1 MLKKMVSVVAI
12 SCFSVAM
19 SCCGMNELPSS
30 DIQERLGV
38 TRVPSNLKNFV
49 KKGDSIQLIFNID
62 DCNVRIGVYKR
73 DFNKTIV
80 EEKKV
85 AVLKQAEH
93 VASFL
98 KDKEIPS
105 SLKDIRVGT
114 LDKELSL
121 DLIFSPDA
129 VLQIRFDDIKKLSTV
144 KANEYLEH
152 CASEAAHYMSKMQKN
167 KSSTKPGS
175 KSKKSRSCSKHDY
188 RSRAGL

>member
-1 MLKKMVSVVAI
+1 MISVVAI

-19 SCCGMNELPSS
+19 SCCGMNEQSSS
-30 DIQERLGV
+30 DIQAKLGV
-38 TRVPSNLKNFV
+38 TRVSSNLKKFV
-49 KKGDSIQLIFNID
+49 KRGDSTQLIFNID
-62 DCNVRIGVYKR
+62 DHNVRIGVYNR
-73 DFNKTIV
+73 DFNETIA
-80 EEKKV
+80 EEKKI
-85 AVLKQAEH
+85 AVLEQAEY

-121 DLIFSPDA
+121 DLIFGPDA

-152 CASEAAHYMSKMQKN
+152 CAYEAAHYISKMQKN
-167 KSSTKPGS
+167 KFSTKPDAE
-175 KSKKSRSCSKHDY
+175 SKKGRSRSKHDY
-188 RSRAGL
+188 RSRTGL